1 MADAAGK
8 DPRKN
13 DQGDPNHIIIS
24 DLYLCTRLRLRND
37 AMSSIK
43 TVPGSNCCLDTAVC
57 APINVHAH
65 SQQHYV
71 LHNDRMTVEQIAS

>member
-1 MADAAGK
+1 
-8 DPRKN
+8 
-13 DQGDPNHIIIS
+13 
-24 DLYLCTRLRLRND
+24 LRND

>member
-8 DPRKN
+8 DPRRN
-13 DQGDPNHIIIS
+13 DKGDPNHIIIS
-24 DLYLCTRLRLRND
+24 DLYLCTHLRLRND

-57 APINVHAH
+57 APINVHACTFAATLRTT
-65 SQQHYV
+65 Q
-71 LHNDRMTVEQIAS
+71 